1 MMELKVNVP
10 QIREFLN
17 QIVEAPA
24 KIFELLRVDVRE
36 SMSRFLN
43 ELMESEISFFLGR
56 GRYERLGKRR
66 GRPNHRNGYYARGF
80 TLKGIGGVCVSIPRD
95 RLGKYKTQVLPRYQ
109 RYESQI
115 KEDVSL
121 LFLTRVSTRTL
132 ELISK
137 RLLGRNISHTEVSL
151 ANAGSI

>member
-17 QIVEAPA
+17 QIIQAPG
-24 KIFELLRVDVRE
+24 KVFDLLRVDIRE
-36 SMSRFLN
+36 TMNRFLR

-56 GRYERLGKRR
+56 RRYERLGPGSLSPKGKR

-80 TLKGIGGVCVSIPRD
+80 TIKGIGGVHVSIPRD

-115 KEDVSL
+115 KEDMS
-121 LFLTRVSTRTL
+121 
-132 ELISK
+132 
-137 RLLGRNISHTEVSL
+137 
-151 ANAGSI
+151 